1 MQPLSL
7 RLRGF
12 RGIRDGL
19 GLDEL
24 TLDLERLADG
34 AALVAIAGANGRGKS
49 TVMDN
54 LHPYLTMPSRAA
66 QAGPGGFSYYA
77 QVCLPETEKDLHWAP
92 AGRCYR
98 SQVVLRMHGRPGHVV
113 SRRAARRHRLRWQ
126 GRDLCA
132 MRRGHL
138 RAGGDLLHV
147 GLLGPGQAAAQHL
160 PQRRD
165 QGPAGR
171 SARAGGHPRARSE
184 GGRDGAAVEGGAG
197 GVAR

>member
-54 LHPYLTMPSRAA
+54 LHPYLTMPSRALGA
-66 QAGPGGFSYYA
+66 CRAL
-77 QVCLPETEKDLHWAP
+77 LPI
-92 AGRCYR
+92 
-98 SQVVLRMHGRPGHVV
+98 
-113 SRRAARRHRLRWQ
+113 
-126 GRDLCA
+126 
-132 MRRGHL
+132 
-138 RAGGDLLHV
+138 
-147 GLLGPGQAAAQHL
+147 
-160 PQRRD
+160 
-165 QGPAGR
+165 
-171 SARAGGHPRARSE
+171 AGGHPHERSNRE
-184 GGRDGAAVEGGAG
+184 PPQDRGLPAYAG
-197 GVAR
+197 

>member
-66 QAGPGGFSYYA
+66 QGGPG
-77 QVCLPETEKDLHWAP
+77 
-92 AGRCYR
+92 R
-98 SQVVLRMHGRPGHVV
+98 SSG
-113 SRRAARRHRLRWQ
+113 RRAAPCRGTSTRWRRSSPALRP
-126 GRDLCA
+126 
-132 MRRGHL
+132 
-138 RAGGDLLHV
+138 V
-147 GLLGPGQAAAQHL
+147 P
-160 PQRRD
+160 
-165 QGPAGR
+165 
-171 SARAGGHPRARSE
+171 
-184 GGRDGAAVEGGAG
+184 
-197 GVAR
+197 

>member
-19 GLDEL
+19 GLEEL

-66 QAGPGGFSYYA
+66 QAGPGGWDAEAVGARLDALKAELRITVTQADAWQAYA
-77 QVCLPETEKDLHWAP
+77 GVVQQHAEQRQALRTQMWTQMQDPQTAATVDRAAFHEAMQALRQQHWDDRQAALDGLYAVLTP
-92 AGRCYR
+92 KQKALAEQRLAG
-98 SQVVLRMHGRPGHVV
+98 GPGH
-113 SRRAARRHRLRWQ
+113 R
-126 GRDLCA
+126 GA
-132 MRRGHL
+132 MR
-138 RAGGDLLHV
+138 
-147 GLLGPGQAAAQHL
+147 GPG
-160 PQRRD
+160 R
-165 QGPAGR
+165 
-171 SARAGGHPRARSE
+171 
-184 GGRDGAAVEGGAG
+184 
-197 GVAR
+197 

>member
-66 QAGPGGFSYYA
+66 QAGPGGFSYYD
-77 QVCLPETEKDLHWAP
+77 QVCLPRTRRTCT
-92 AGRCYR
+92 GRT
-98 SQVVLRMHGRPGHVV
+98 PG
-113 SRRAARRHRLRWQ
+113 AATARRW
-126 GRDLCA
+126 
-132 MRRGHL
+132 
-138 RAGGDLLHV
+138 
-147 GLLGPGQAAAQHL
+147 
-160 PQRRD
+160 
-165 QGPAGR
+165 
-171 SARAGGHPRARSE
+171 SSE
-184 GGRDGAAVEGGAG
+184 
-197 GVAR
+197 